1 MVRTP
6 TPTASAFA
14 DKIVVDEFYCA
25 RVSQNIDL
33 VHAAG
38 IPLAVIFFLFLL
50 SSKKIKKKNINN
62 QSLTIKTGDDG
73 SSGS

>member
-38 IPLAVIFFLFLL
+38 IPLAVILFIFEL
-50 SSKKIKKKNINN
+50 NIYIYN